1 MFRVEL
7 SAVGKMYIACALLT
21 NTHICFYK
29 SMTSTFLDLYPPMIE
44 HIIQLQCNM
53 SFFKIEA
60 IHDIHQMLCT
70 FCKKNVKEL

>member
-1 MFRVEL
+1 MCTLNKYSYMLLQVNDFNIFRFI
-7 SAVGKMYIACALLT
+7 SA
-21 NTHICFYK
+21 N
-29 SMTSTFLDLYPPMIE
+29 DE

>member
-1 MFRVEL
+1 MCTLNKYSYMLLQVNDFNIFRF
-7 SAVGKMYIACALLT
+7 
-21 NTHICFYK
+21 N
-29 SMTSTFLDLYPPMIE
+29 PPMIE